1 MDADREIDATA
12 AAIAASLL
20 PERHPTLQRVHGGGN
35 NRIYRLTGTA
45 DQPDHAL
52 KLYAPPGADPVDAA
66 GRLQREF
73 AGLSFLAR
81 HLPGRVPQA
90 IAADRARLAAIY
102 EWIEGD
108 RLPLTEASSRP
119 AAHIGAMSAFVT
131 DLHGLSRHPDARA
144 SITETAREA
153 CLSATDLLNQVE
165 RRLEALQTLTTE
177 GNLQHFLATSFA
189 PALTD
194 ARIRL
199 DRWYDQAALSQADNL
214 RLDRQ
219 ILSPSDFGFHNALQR
234 ADGTLAFIDF
244 EYFGWD
250 DPVKL
255 LADVVWHPGMRLSPA
270 ERQSFTRH
278 CLDRLAGND
287 PELLGRYLAQL
298 PLYGLRW
305 AAIQLNEFFPER
317 GRRRIFAGAAKASEV
332 AWLAA
337 KTRQLRAAQRYVGTV
352 RAQIA
357 QLQIVDPAT
366 KTADHAPAL
375 VLLEIID
382 RNQ

>member
-1 MDADREIDATA
+1 
-12 AAIAASLL
+12 
-20 PERHPTLQRVHGGGN
+20 
-35 NRIYRLTGTA
+35 
-45 DQPDHAL
+45 
-52 KLYAPPGADPVDAA
+52 
-66 GRLQREF
+66 
-73 AGLSFLAR
+73 
-81 HLPGRVPQA
+81 
-90 IAADRARLAAIY
+90 
-102 EWIEGD
+102 
-108 RLPLTEASSRP
+108 
-119 AAHIGAMSAFVT
+119 MSAFVT
-131 DLHGLSRHPDARA
+131 DLHGLSRHPDART

-189 PALTD
+189 PALID

-199 DRWYDQAALSQADNL
+199 DRWYDQADLSQADNL

-278 CLDRLAGND
+278 CLGRLAGND
-287 PELLGRYLAQL
+287 PQLLGRHLPQF
-298 PLYGLRW
+298 PLYRFRW
-305 AAIQLNEFFPER
+305 AAHQLHHFFPPR
-317 GRRRIFAGAAKASEV
+317 CGA
-332 AWLAA
+332 
-337 KTRQLRAAQRYVGTV
+337 
-352 RAQIA
+352 
-357 QLQIVDPAT
+357 
-366 KTADHAPAL
+366 
-375 VLLEIID
+375 
-382 RNQ
+382 